1 MENTKWCLFVTCLLL
16 IASPAYAGP
25 EYDLGSIL
33 TQYQTAATQF
43 GQNIT
48 AIALKLTYTLFTLD
62 VAWLVLNRI
71 FKNADTIE
79 IGIAVIMRV
88 MWIGLVVWI
97 INNPSIPLAFVNSF
111 IQIGKTGAGT
121 SAISPGD
128 VFWQGIDLVNLMM
141 TKFSDSSTVMGVPV
155 PAGIAAM
162 SNPFAAILIGMALII
177 IVVCFAI
184 LAAQFAVAWVQLWFY
199 LAVYPVVLAFGALTF
214 TRDMAMKVITTPIVY
229 GVRFMAIYFI
239 IAVGTTLAAAFGA
252 EIANLS
258 LTNLAPIWTVLA
270 GSVLLL
276 MLTLKVPTLASD
288 LLGGTASM
296 SAGDG
301 VGAGLVAGGAIG
313 AVAGGALALGTG
325 TVNSVAGA
333 IKAGQSAISQAREKG
348 ASGVT
353 ATAAGAAGAVSNAV
367 GEAALDKMKGFSF
380 QSAGRPLA
388 NRIDTKTANIR
399 EAKAAGKPAASF
411 SSGQPAAPAVA
422 AEPPNVVSPP
432 NSPDQPPATTIT
444 QRASAS
450 DTPPARK
457 DEPGSGTNSPV
468 LPAGEQSPTA
478 PSTPPSTHAATAI
491 ATEPPTEA
499 LKGSTNAP
507 SVATATQVSEGCSV
521 TLDASSDSPV
531 PAGLPTL
538 APSSSSKDKAPIN
551 TSTPSVSI
559 RNLTAKS
566 GDGSNA
572 ETSDAGLPVAESSPF
587 APSTKTPK
595 AASPAL
601 ASPPAE
607 DALNNPQGPPQAV
620 ILPTSAEASSGPH
633 RSHADSPAPAR
644 PSFAVVAA
652 KQVLHEVEKTG
663 DAAGGSIQTNPG
675 DV

>member
-1 MENTKWCLFVTCLLL
+1 MKNTKSWMLVACLLL
-16 IASPAYAGP
+16 VASPAFAGP
-25 EYDLGSIL
+25 EYDLGSIM

-62 VAWLVLNRI
+62 IAWLVLNRI

-79 IGIAVIMRV
+79 IGTAVIMRI

-97 INNPSIPLAFVNSF
+97 INNPSVPLAFVNSF

-199 LAVYPVVLAFGALTF
+199 LAVYPIVLAFGALTF

-239 IAVGTTLAAAFGA
+239 IAVGTTLAATFGT

-288 LLGGTASM
+288 LLGGTASL

-313 AVAGGALALGTG
+313 AVAGGAYALGTG
-325 TVNSVAGA
+325 AANGVAGA
-333 IKAGQSAISQAREKG
+333 IKAGQSAIGQAREKG
-348 ASGVT
+348 ASGVM
-353 ATAAGAAGAVSNAV
+353 ATTAGAAGAIGSAV
-367 GEAALDKMKGFSF
+367 GEAAMGKVKGFGA
-380 QSAGRPLA
+380 QSPGGQLA
-388 NRIDTKTANIR
+388 NRIDAKTANIR
-399 EAKAAGKPAASF
+399 EAKAAGNPAATVPG
-411 SSGQPAAPAVA
+411 GQPAAPASPA
-422 AEPPNVVSPP
+422 GPPSLVPP
-432 NSPDQPPATTIT
+432 APSTDQPPV
-444 QRASAS
+444 SAV
-450 DTPPARK
+450 TPPASTR
-457 DEPGSGTNSPV
+457 ETPP
-468 LPAGEQSPTA
+468 A
-478 PSTPPSTHAATAI
+478 PSD
-491 ATEPPTEA
+491 
-499 LKGSTNAP
+499 G
-507 SVATATQVSEGCSV
+507 
-521 TLDASSDSPV
+521 ASGGMTGPV
-531 PAGLPTL
+531 
-538 APSSSSKDKAPIN
+538 
-551 TSTPSVSI
+551 
-559 RNLTAKS
+559 
-566 GDGSNA
+566 
-572 ETSDAGLPVAESSPF
+572 LPVAEQATAMPSATSSAATPADSPS
-587 APSTKTPK
+587 APATNAPRGSISAPAAPTSS
-595 AASPAL
+595 AAS
-601 ASPPAE
+601 
-607 DALNNPQGPPQAV
+607 GG
-620 ILPTSAEASSGPH
+620 SSGTPG
-633 RSHADSPAPAR
+633 SHPASPAPAG
-644 PSFAVVAA
+644 SNIAADAA
-652 KQVLHEVEKTG
+652 KQVLREMEKTG
-663 DAAGGSIQTNPG
+663 GAAGGSIQTHHG
-675 DV
+675 EV